1 MNTFEIRI
9 FKNHRWTTES
19 RSSNQA
25 EAIAS
30 ANAIAGDRTIDGV
43 KVIEESYDEDEGL
56 FREKT
61 VFSYFKQEDKVFN
74 PRLLA
79 KTEQAAPPPVRM
91 AVHPEHSTD
100 IRAWLLVVALL
111 LSLGSN
117 VGLAIYM
124 GDRPSD
130 FVAGR
135 AQATNRIADGDLVVY
150 DLPPVTMNYS
160 ANNGSRALKMRL
172 GLKLASRDDVR
183 DVQHR
188 LSQIINRVANDMSG
202 IRDDDLD
209 NSASMERLR
218 NSLKLGVQSAAPES
232 NIEGILFKEVIV
244 F

>member
-19 RSSNQA
+19 RGSNQA

-43 KVIEESYDEDEGL
+43 KVIEEAYDENEGL

-61 VFSYFKQEDKVFN
+61 VFSYFKQDDKVFN
-74 PRLLA
+74 PRLTA
-79 KTEQAAPPPVRM
+79 KAEQVAPPPPVRM
-91 AVHPEHSTD
+91 SIRPESSTD

-117 VGLAIYM
+117 IGLAIYM
-124 GDRPSD
+124 GDRPTD

-135 AQATNRIADGDLVVY
+135 AHATNRTENGDLVVY
-150 DLPPVTMNYS
+150 DLPPVTMDYN
-160 ANNGSRALKMRL
+160 ANSGSRAVKMRL
-172 GLKLASRDDVR
+172 GLELSSHNDVR

-188 LSQIINRVANDMSG
+188 LSQIINRVANDMSD
-202 IRDDDLD
+202 IKDSDLD
-209 NSASMERLR
+209 DSAGMERLR
-218 NSLKLGVQSAAPES
+218 NSLKRGV
-232 NIEGILFKEVIV
+232 
-244 F
+244 